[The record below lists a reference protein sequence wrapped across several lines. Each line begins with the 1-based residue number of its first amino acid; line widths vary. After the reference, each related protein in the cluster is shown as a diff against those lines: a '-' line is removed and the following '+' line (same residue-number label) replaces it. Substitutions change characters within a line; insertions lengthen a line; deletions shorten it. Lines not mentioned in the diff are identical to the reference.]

1 MNVSQNASVREIQI
15 MEKCVDCDVF
25 DTNQRSEL
33 KKQIGNYD
41 SFAEGN
47 SETYDI
53 GINYPD
59 QHSNWQTKYQLNE
72 DGTRFDKVENHQTM
86 EEKHS
91 FEIKDCGSRK
101 SKDIFNIEYELCKE
115 DKVVREKGGRIKVD
129 DELRS
134 SDAKKQSHKKK
145 TGRIGRITAIK
156 QKRVNN
162 QQQFEKKN
170 DILKTQGELIVAT
183 SEDMGKTKSEAYYNV
198 SQRHQAAVSV
208 IKDSISSIMKN
219 DSETNG
225 NNDRGLNELFDDI
238 NNL

>member
-1 MNVSQNASVREIQI
+1 MKENQNASVREFLTI
-15 MEKCVDCDVF
+15 ERCVDCD
-25 DTNQRSEL
+25 DLDSNRESEL
-33 KKQIGNYD
+33 NEQIGNFY
-41 SFAEGN
+41 SIAEGN
-47 SETYDI
+47 SETYDK
-53 GINYPD
+53 GVNYPD
-59 QHSNWQTKYQLNE
+59 QHSNWQTKYKPKE
-72 DGTRFDKVENHQTM
+72 YGTRFDNVVNKTI
-86 EEKHS
+86 EKKYG
-91 FEIKDCGSRK
+91 FEIKDFGCRK
-101 SKDIFNIEYELCKE
+101 SKDIFNIENELCKE
-115 DKVVREKGGRIKVD
+115 YKVLREKGGRIKGD

-134 SDAKKQSHKKK
+134 SDTKKQSHKKK

-183 SEDMGKTKSEAYYNV
+183 SEDMGKVKSEAYYNM